1 MHTFKIGLVAR
12 VAVATTLPIML
23 SACFLAEGDEEDPII
38 NDEQLA
44 YPVEFGD
51 GRECDVDEHGDEECK
66 PARFKKLA
74 SGGYSVS
81 LVRRTPA
88 GEEYEASV
96 DAFKFRKL
104 VDASIPDE
112 VYLAQKIEKNV
123 QARFLGLLVQ
133 RNDGAWLKIEPQC
146 EDLTVNAFVGMI
158 NHHWLQTAED
168 ATLNELVCYI
178 RREGLDDK
186 RLYEILN
193 ISGATSKTVYFS
205 DKMRTSYSPELS
217 QGLN

>member
-1 MHTFKIGLVAR
+1 MSAGNSSLKARIIGVVA
-12 VAVATTLPIML
+12 LPVML
-23 SACFLAEGDEEDPII
+23 SACFLAEGDEENPII
-38 NDEQLA
+38 ADDQLT

-51 GRECDVDEHGDEECK
+51 GRECDVDEHGDEECE
-66 PARFKKLA
+66 PARFKQLA
-74 SGGYSVS
+74 NGGFSVS

-88 GEEYEASV
+88 GHEYETSV

-104 VDASIPDE
+104 VGASIPDE
-112 VYLAQKIEKNV
+112 VYLAQKMGKNV

-146 EDLTVNAFVGMI
+146 EDLTVNTFVGMI
-158 NHHWLQTAED
+158 NNRWLQTAED

-193 ISGATSKTVYFS
+193 ISGATSKTVYYS
-205 DKMRTSYSPELS
+205 D
-217 QGLN
+217 